1 MIGKINN
8 NQIRDIPEE
17 LSSRQPKSGGH
28 VSDSDKDVSVQV
40 NYASLMEQAI
50 QDSEAD
56 ADLIR
61 RARDLVRSGRLENPQ
76 IVRKAAENIIMF
88 GI

>member
-8 NQIRDIPEE
+8 NQIRDILEE
-17 LSSRQPKSGGH
+17 LSSRQLNSGGP

-40 NYASLMEQAI
+40 HYASLIDQAM
-50 QDSEAD
+50 QDSQTEAD
-56 ADLIR
+56 VVAE
-61 RARDLVRSGRLENPQ
+61 ARKLLRSGRLESTQN
-76 IVRKAAENIIMF
+76 IRKAAKNIIRF